1 MWFTTYSP
9 SFSASCLL
17 WLMSN
22 TRVRLEC
29 ISEGVL
35 RHVSLASFHLRG
47 LKSCSEK
54 ADSMAF
60 SLRMKGEE
68 NETGSPVFK
77 KPLRSGILSCE
88 SQRRLLS
95 LSCHTLTE
103 FLLCAQPQLHSPVCW
118 HWPRG
123 ETEGGGTLDSLF
135 QRKEIQ
141 TVLWEAASSWTWTV
155 ISLGSSV
162 FTQVN

>member
-54 ADSMAF
+54 RILWHF
-60 SLRMKGEE
+60 LWEWKERKMKQGVQCLK
-68 NETGSPVFK
+68 NP
-77 KPLRSGILSCE
+77 
-88 SQRRLLS
+88 
-95 LSCHTLTE
+95 
-103 FLLCAQPQLHSPVCW
+103 
-118 HWPRG
+118 
-123 ETEGGGTLDSLF
+123 
-135 QRKEIQ
+135 
-141 TVLWEAASSWTWTV
+141 WEAAYCHVRASVDCFHLVVTRWLSSYSVPSPSSTPQCAGTGHGARLKEAGLWTLC
-155 ISLGSSV
+155 SRGRRSKLCSEKPLHHGLGL
-162 FTQVN
+162 

>member
-1 MWFTTYSP
+1 MRFTTYSP
-9 SFSASCLL
+9 WFSASCLL

-22 TRVRLEC
+22 TRVRLDW

-35 RHVSLASFHLRG
+35 RHVSLASFHFRG

-54 ADSMAF
+54 ADFTAF

-68 NETGSPVFK
+68 NETGSPVIT
-77 KPLRSGILSCE
+77 KPWENGIMSCE
-88 SQRRLLS
+88 SPRRLLS
-95 LSCHTLTE
+95 LRCHVDWVPA
-103 FLLCAQPQLHSPVCW
+103 LCPAPSPLPSVLALAT
-118 HWPRG
+118 G

-141 TVLWEAASSWTWTV
+141 TVLWKAASSWTWTV